1 MAVERERLR
10 FPHWQERRPLHKTRQ
25 GVNWLSQWLERR
37 CGVPVPVKGVLVLP
51 GWEIDT
57 SEASPD
63 ILVVSGEQ
71 LAKQLTDITP
81 GQMSDAIHDKVIH
94 ILLERARLMELKHL
108 RQPSV

>member
-1 MAVERERLR
+1 
-10 FPHWQERRPLHKTRQ
+10 
-25 GVNWLSQWLERR
+25 
-37 CGVPVPVKGVLVLP
+37 P

-81 GQMSDAIHDKVIH
+81 GQLSDAIHDKVIH
-94 ILLERARLMELKHL
+94 VLLERARLMELKHL